1 MSSSDIIRA
10 TRPFIQLLEQ
20 LSIRYYI
27 GGSVASSAHGLP
39 RTTIDVDIVVDLKH
53 TQVKTIV
60 AALQSGFYIDADVIH
75 TAIDNEATFNIVHLE
90 TFIKLDIFILKSAPY
105 DQMVVLRSV
114 KGTLAPDD
122 SDELIVRFSS
132 PEDIVLHKLYWFRLG
147 GEQSERQWRDL
158 LGVLKVQTDN
168 LDRDYMQ
175 QWAQQLGVSDLLQ
188 RALDVVP
195 PPPTE

>member
-1 MSSSDIIRA
+1 MSTSDIIKA
-10 TRPFIQLLEQ
+10 TRPLIQWLDQ
-20 LSIRYYI
+20 HSIRYYI

-53 TQVKTIV
+53 IHVDILV
-60 AALQSGFYIDADVIH
+60 EALQGGFYIDAEMMH
-75 TAIDNEATFNIVHLE
+75 TAIDNEASFNIIHLE
-90 TFIKLDIFILKSAPY
+90 TFIKLDLFVLKSTPY
-105 DQMVVLRSV
+105 DQMTIQRTIP
-114 KGTLAPDD
+114 GTLAPDD

-158 LGVLKVQTDN
+158 IGVLKVQTAN

-175 QWAQQLGVSDLLQ
+175 QWALQLGVGDLLE
-188 RALDVVP
+188 RALSEISP
-195 PPPTE
+195 PLDD